1 MFPQLLLLSLEVV
14 ILNFQHLKMSNKGV
28 IVERVLDGDVPDGK
42 NLVTKEG
49 FKIQSLQNWYSSL
62 SSEIKNIFIFQ

>member
-1 MFPQLLLLSLEVV
+1 
-14 ILNFQHLKMSNKGV
+14 MSNKGV

-49 FKIQSLQNWYSSL
+49 FKVQSLQNWDSSS
-62 SSEIKNIFIFQ
+62 SSENKKIKFC

>member
-1 MFPQLLLLSLEVV
+1 MIF
-14 ILNFQHLKMSNKGV
+14 NFQYLKMSNKGV

-49 FKIQSLQNWYSSL
+49 FKVQSLQNWDSSS
-62 SSEIKNIFIFQ
+62 SSENKKIKFC

>member
-1 MFPQLLLLSLEVV
+1 
-14 ILNFQHLKMSNKGV
+14 MSNKGV
-28 IVERVLDGDVPDGK
+28 IVERVLDGDVPDEK

>member
-1 MFPQLLLLSLEVV
+1 M

-49 FKIQSLQNWYSSL
+49 FKILSLQNWYSCW
-62 SSEIKNIFIFQ
+62 

>member
-1 MFPQLLLLSLEVV
+1 MIF
-14 ILNFQHLKMSNKGV
+14 NFQHLKMSNKGV

-49 FKIQSLQNWYSSL
+49 FKVQSLQNWDSSS
-62 SSEIKNIFIFQ
+62 SSENKKIKFC

>member
-1 MFPQLLLLSLEVV
+1 
-14 ILNFQHLKMSNKGV
+14 MSNKGV

-49 FKIQSLQNWYSSL
+49 FKIQNLQNWDSSS
-62 SSEIKNIFIFQ
+62 SSENKKYFYFSAKKKTQFCEKSEKIC